1 MALHAIVLTLNEEK
15 HLARCLESVAAA
27 CDSILVVD
35 SGSKDRTVEIAR
47 RYGATVLQ
55 NRFVNYATQLNFAI
69 ARLAGRG
76 GWLLRIDA
84 DEVLLADPATVRQAL
99 EAAGPSVDGLL
110 VRRRM
115 HFMGRAITWGGM
127 DPIWQLRLWREG
139 RGTCEQRW
147 MDEHVIV
154 HGDVA
159 RTSIRIDDINQ
170 KTLSW
175 WTDKHNSYAT
185 REAIDILARRHGLFA
200 IESVARARG
209 VDQVVVKRALKDQLY
224 LRLPPGL
231 RSSLYFLYRYVLRAG
246 FLDGRPGWY
255 FHVLQGFWYRT
266 LVDAK
271 VQEIEQHAR
280 ERGVPVIEAIVAV
293 TGVDPRPA
301 AGPRAATAPKA
312 AAASPVNHEDER
324 VR

>member
-15 HLARCLESVAAA
+15 HLARCLESVAPA
-27 CDSILVVD
+27 CDSVLVVD
-35 SGSKDRTVEIAR
+35 SGSKDSTVEIAR

-55 NRFVNYATQLNFAI
+55 NRFVNHASQLNFAI
-69 ARLAGRG
+69 AQLAGRG

-84 DEVLLADPATVRQAL
+84 DEVLLADPAAVRQAL
-99 EAAGPSVDGLL
+99 EAAGSSVDGLL

-115 HFMGRAITWGGM
+115 HFMGRAMTWGGM

-154 HGDVA
+154 EGDVA
-159 RTSIRIDDINQ
+159 CTPLRIDDINLNS
-170 KTLSW
+170 LSW
-175 WTDKHNSYAT
+175 WTDKHNGYAT
-185 REAIDILARRHGLFA
+185 REAIDILVRRHGLFA
-200 IESVARARG
+200 TESVARSRG
-209 VDQVVVKRALKDQLY
+209 VDQVVVKRALKDHLY
-224 LRLPPGL
+224 LRLPPGV
-231 RSSLYFLYRYVLRAG
+231 RSGLYFLYRYVLRAG
-246 FLDGRPGWY
+246 FLDGRAGWY

-280 ERGVPVIEAIVAV
+280 ERGVPVIDAIIAV
-293 TGVDPRPA
+293 TGVDPRPPTIGPA
-301 AGPRAATAPKA
+301 AI
-312 AAASPVNHEDER
+312 AASA
-324 VR
+324 